1 MCYLRI
7 YDYRVPNGSC
17 NVIPL
22 TTGFGEDQSIN
33 CLPLLDLD
41 HDTQT
46 TVLLPTSSSQC
57 SLDGEVFQRD
67 VLLSNHP
74 LLPHLQELLQGKDHP
89 LLSNSDLAN
98 SLKCGVLEVDD
109 TLLQAVAQAVELC
122 GDPETQAQMKKLDQE
137 CSSFAG
143 DTKSFFQK
151 LLADMHMDPL
161 PTQRIPQTRNDE
173 NVNSINISQ
182 EHIFK
187 NCHTTLGASNRTT
200 HHNLSLQ
207 EAKPPKGRKRIFI
220 SKKSTEILKQWL
232 FEHFNHPYPNDDEKD
247 ELCLR
252 TNLTIS
258 QLNNWFINAR
268 RRILPAYLKNL
279 AGVMKF

>member
-1 MCYLRI
+1 MAHAI
-7 YDYRVPNGSC
+7 YT
-17 NVIPL
+17 IL
-22 TTGFGEDQSIN
+22 FTTGFGEDQSLN

-41 HDTQT
+41 HNTQT

-89 LLSNSDLAN
+89 LLSNSDLAS
-98 SLKCGVLEVDD
+98 SLKCGVLEADD

-122 GDPETQAQMKKLDQE
+122 GDPGTQAQMKKLDQE
-137 CSSFAG
+137 CSSFAK
-143 DTKSFFQK
+143 DTKSFCQK
-151 LLADMHMDPL
+151 LLADVHTGP
-161 PTQRIPQTRNDE
+161 RNDE

-182 EHIFK
+182 KHIFK
-187 NCHTTLGASNRTT
+187 NCHSTLGASN
-200 HHNLSLQ
+200 LSVQCKQ
-207 EAKPPKGRKRIFI
+207 EAKPPKGRKRTFI
-220 SKKSTEILKQWL
+220 SMKSTDILKQWL

-247 ELCLR
+247 VLCLR

-268 RRILPAYLKNL
+268 RRILPAYLKNR
-279 AGVMKF
+279 AGAMKF